1 MNLAITGTIKDDILD
16 LVEVAYTLTKFM
28 LENYKENLLQRYSLE
43 EKKIDE
49 ILQQDQA
56 ENENIYEIMQLI
68 GRRRGAILGGNIDDE
83 RTAKLILDDFRS
95 GKLGKITLEIPE

>member
-1 MNLAITGTIKDDILD
+1 
-16 LVEVAYTLTKFM
+16 M

-68 GRRRGAILGGNIDDE
+68 GRRRGAILGGNI
-83 RTAKLILDDFRS
+83 R
-95 GKLGKITLEIPE
+95 